1 MLTFLKKVIMMID
14 IHAHIL
20 PSLDD
25 GPRTFQ
31 ESLEMCRIASED
43 GIRKMVATPHILNGI
58 YDVKKKDILE
68 KVEIL
73 NKLLKDNK
81 IELEVLPGADVH
93 LHEGIIEGLK
103 KDEILT
109 INNGR
114 RYLLLEFPSQII
126 PVEARQVVFKLQVAG
141 ILPIISHPE
150 RNFAIQD
157 NPELLTKFI
166 EIGAL
171 LQVTAQSVT
180 GEFGSREKKC
190 AHWLL
195 KHNMV
200 HVLATDAHSIN
211 ARPPILSIAVKK
223 ASKLLGEEKSRAL
236 VFENPLA
243 IIEGRELRV

>member
-1 MLTFLKKVIMMID
+1 MID
-14 IHAHIL
+14 IHAHVL

-25 GPRTFQ
+25 GPKTIE
-31 ESLEMCRIASED
+31 ESLEMCRMASAD
-43 GIRKMVATPHILNGI
+43 GIRKMVATPHIFNGV
-58 YDVKKKDILE
+58 YHSKKQDILE

-73 NKLLKDNK
+73 NKLLNDNK

-93 LHEGIIEGLK
+93 LHEGIIDGLK
-103 KDEILT
+103 NDEILT

-126 PVEARQVVFKLQVAG
+126 PVEARQAIFKLQVAG
-141 ILPIISHPE
+141 IQPIITHPE
-150 RNFAIQD
+150 RNLAVQD
-157 NPELLTKFI
+157 RPEILAEFI
-166 EIGAL
+166 EGGAL

-200 HVLATDAHSIN
+200 HVLATDAHSTN

-223 ASKLLGEEKSRAL
+223 VSKLLGEEKGRAL

-243 IIEGRELRV
+243 IIEGNEL